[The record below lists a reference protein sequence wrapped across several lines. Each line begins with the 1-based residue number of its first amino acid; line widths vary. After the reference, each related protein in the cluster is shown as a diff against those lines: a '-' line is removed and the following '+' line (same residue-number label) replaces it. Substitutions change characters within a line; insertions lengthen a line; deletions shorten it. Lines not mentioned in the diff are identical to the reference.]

1 MAQHILGISALYHDS
16 AAALIADGRIVAAA
30 QEERF
35 TRVKHDRRFP
45 ENAVAYCLRE
55 AGIGPKDLAAVVY
68 YDKPLLTM
76 DRVLETALA
85 FAPRGFG
92 NFRAAMAAMLGE
104 KLRVPAAVEAALGPD
119 FRGELLFCLH
129 HLSHA
134 ASAYFPSPFESAA
147 VLTVDGV
154 GEWTTTALGTGRG
167 NAVSLKSEIRFPHSL
182 GLLYSAFTH
191 YLGFKVNSGEYK
203 VMGLAPFGVPRY
215 RDRILGKL
223 MDLRED
229 GSFHLDMR
237 YFDYCAGWTMTS
249 EAFHEL
255 FEGPPRRPESPLD
268 QRHKDL
274 AASIQQTAEEVM
286 LRLARHARRETGK
299 ENLCLAGGVAL
310 NCVANGLILR
320 ERVFKEIFI
329 QPAAGDAGGAL
340 GAALYA
346 HHHYFGAP
354 RTPRRPDSLS
364 GSRLGP
370 RFGREEIRRALESAG
385 AVFREMETAP
395 LLEELA
401 RLLEE
406 GKVVGLF
413 EGRMEFGPR
422 ALGGRSILAD
432 PRRAEMR
439 SALNL
444 KIKFREGFRPFA
456 PAVLEEEAEKH
467 FDLGVPSPYML
478 VTAPVR
484 EGAGP
489 PLPAVTHEDNSARV
503 QTVSRKDDPFF
514 HALLSAFQARTGC
527 PALINTS
534 LNVRGEPIA
543 GSPEDALRVF
553 LNTEMD
559 ALALPPFLLLKSG
572 QTAPAD
578 RQAYLRGFS
587 PD

>member
-203 VMGLAPFGVPRY
+203 LMGLAPFGVPRY

-229 GSFHLDMR
+229 
-237 YFDYCAGWTMTS
+237 
-249 EAFHEL
+249 
-255 FEGPPRRPESPLD
+255 
-268 QRHKDL
+268 
-274 AASIQQTAEEVM
+274 
-286 LRLARHARRETGK
+286 
-299 ENLCLAGGVAL
+299 
-310 NCVANGLILR
+310 
-320 ERVFKEIFI
+320 
-329 QPAAGDAGGAL
+329 
-340 GAALYA
+340 
-346 HHHYFGAP
+346 
-354 RTPRRPDSLS
+354 
-364 GSRLGP
+364 
-370 RFGREEIRRALESAG
+370 
-385 AVFREMETAP
+385 
-395 LLEELA
+395 
-401 RLLEE
+401 
-406 GKVVGLF
+406 
-413 EGRMEFGPR
+413 
-422 ALGGRSILAD
+422 
-432 PRRAEMR
+432 
-439 SALNL
+439 
-444 KIKFREGFRPFA
+444 
-456 PAVLEEEAEKH
+456 
-467 FDLGVPSPYML
+467 
-478 VTAPVR
+478 
-484 EGAGP
+484 
-489 PLPAVTHEDNSARV
+489 
-503 QTVSRKDDPFF
+503 
-514 HALLSAFQARTGC
+514 
-527 PALINTS
+527 
-534 LNVRGEPIA
+534 
-543 GSPEDALRVF
+543 
-553 LNTEMD
+553 
-559 ALALPPFLLLKSG
+559 
-572 QTAPAD
+572 
-578 RQAYLRGFS
+578 
-587 PD
+587 